1 MYLTVSEN
9 KYALK
14 YCEHREYLMLSSCWE
29 YTILIVWGTQNPVPL
44 VGMGVQAP
52 PSAPLKPVISYRQLV
67 IGKKQMQKATRSM
80 FQS

>member
-14 YCEHREYLMLSSCWE
+14 YCEHREYLMLSPCWE

-52 PSAPLKPVISYRQLV
+52 PFGTIETGDKLSA
-67 IGKKQMQKATRSM
+67 IGYW
-80 FQS
+80 